1 MGWEDMKDF
10 MGFWKF
16 WKNGCPPCANM
27 VQSPQGKNNLKPLA
41 MVKSGKKLKVCRI
54 IGGRGVCARLA
65 HMGIY
70 PGVEMELL
78 CGGCDA
84 PCIVRVHDVTI
95 SLGKGVSQKIM
106 VEEING

>member
-1 MGWEDMKDF
+1 
-10 MGFWKF
+10 
-16 WKNGCPPCANM
+16 
-27 VQSPQGKNNLKPLA
+27 
-41 MVKSGKKLKVCRI
+41 
-54 IGGRGVCARLA
+54 
-65 HMGIY
+65 
-70 PGVEMELL
+70 MELL